1 MGHSELQGRT
11 GLQWKESSN
20 KKDCCW
26 DPGSVGPKEI
36 AVLQEMRWIEA
47 AEGGSLRSLLLK
59 GVWECRFDKFCMP
72 QLGLILQNQH
82 FQANESESCQKKFQL
97 LTFQRAFRVLYFET
111 KSVPTSSHF
120 PHFFYGLFLFIIAS
134 YSSRNWMCVVCFCGL
149 MSSTEISC

>member
-1 MGHSELQGRT
+1 MQGQAAETAWDILSYKAGQDFSEKSRPI
-11 GLQWKESSN
+11 KR
-20 KKDCCW
+20 
-26 DPGSVGPKEI
+26 I
-36 AVLQEMRWIEA
+36 AVE
-47 AEGGSLRSLLLK
+47 SLRSLLLK

-134 YSSRNWMCVVCFCGL
+134 YSSRN
-149 MSSTEISC
+149 